1 MARASIPLPPI
12 EVGTRLTN
20 FGGLDLTVRGM
31 ASGGMGLVAWG
42 PNAALGGQ
50 MEAVKLIRPDLLAG
64 RSESER
70 ARLRA
75 DFEREAL
82 IWCHVWPHAAII
94 AANGLT
100 RLPGWDNLP
109 VLTLEYAPEGN
120 LRALLTRGHQP
131 GGHLALKLAF
141 AWAQQIVAALAAIH
155 TPDPDHERPQPLV
168 HCDLKPENVL
178 LSVQGWTLLTD
189 LGL

>member
-42 PNAALGGQ
+42 PNAARGGQ
-50 MEAVKLIRPDLLAG
+50 MGAVKLIRPDLLAS
-64 RSESER
+64 RTESER

-82 IWCHVWPHAAII
+82 VWCHVWPHAAII
-94 AANGLT
+94 TANALT
-100 RLPGWDNLP
+100 RLPGWNDLP
-109 VLTLEYAPEGN
+109 VLVLEYAPLGN
-120 LRALLTRGHQP
+120 LRAALTHGHRS
-131 GGHLALKLAF
+131 GASIKLQTAF
-141 AWAQQIVAALAAIH
+141 AWAQQIAAGLAAVH
-155 TPDPDHERPQPLV
+155 TPDPAHE
-168 HCDLKPENVL
+168 
-178 LSVQGWTLLTD
+178 
-189 LGL
+189 